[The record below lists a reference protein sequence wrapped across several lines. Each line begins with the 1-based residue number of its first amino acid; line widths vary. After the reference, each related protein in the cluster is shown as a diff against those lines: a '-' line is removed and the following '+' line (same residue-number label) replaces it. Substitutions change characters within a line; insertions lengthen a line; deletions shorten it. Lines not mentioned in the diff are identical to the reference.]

1 MLEEENNTKKDE
13 VKTSEGRKQNVKNSR
28 AIPKSII
35 TFLFLFFS
43 FEFIYSR
50 YFCNFI
56 IQHNSFPV
64 S

>member
-35 TFLFLFFS
+35 TFLFLFFLLNLFTAGTFAIS
-43 FEFIYSR
+43 LF
-50 YFCNFI
+50 NI
-56 IQHNSFPV
+56 IASQ
-64 S
+64 

>member
-13 VKTSEGRKQNVKNSR
+13 VKTSEG
-28 AIPKSII
+28 I
-35 TFLFLFFS
+35 S